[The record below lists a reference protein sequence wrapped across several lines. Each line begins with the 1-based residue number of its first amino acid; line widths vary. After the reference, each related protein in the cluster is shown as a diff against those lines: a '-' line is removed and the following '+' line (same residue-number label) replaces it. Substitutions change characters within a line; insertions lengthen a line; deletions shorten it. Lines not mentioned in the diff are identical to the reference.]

1 MAETFLIFTIQEW
14 EKKNPAD
21 CTVRQNVSQ
30 EMGGCSVTFSLFF
43 FYQIELFVHIFKMR
57 NADHILLLK
66 VRVSLLPGEAAVHGS
81 VPLCI
86 SG

>member
-1 MAETFLIFTIQEW
+1 MTL
-14 EKKNPAD
+14 
-21 CTVRQNVSQ
+21 C
-30 EMGGCSVTFSLFF
+30 LFF
-43 FYQIELFVHIFKMR
+43 FYQTEAAFYFKELFVHIFKMR

-66 VRVSLLPGEAAVHGS
+66 VRVSLLPGEAAAHGS

>member
-1 MAETFLIFTIQEW
+1 
-14 EKKNPAD
+14 
-21 CTVRQNVSQ
+21 
-30 EMGGCSVTFSLFF
+30 MGGNSVTLCLFF
-43 FYQIELFVHIFKMR
+43 FYQTEAAFYFKDLFVHICKMR

-66 VRVSLLPGEAAVHGS
+66 ARVSLLPGETAAAHGS